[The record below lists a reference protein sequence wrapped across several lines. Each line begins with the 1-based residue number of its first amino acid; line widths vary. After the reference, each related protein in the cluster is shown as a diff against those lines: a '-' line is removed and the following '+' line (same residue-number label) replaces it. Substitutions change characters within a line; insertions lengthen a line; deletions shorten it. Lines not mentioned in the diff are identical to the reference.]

1 MKKILTLT
9 LNPALDKNITVS
21 KLVPEKKLLCTS
33 VTIEPGGGGI
43 NVSRAIQKLGGM
55 SEAVYLAGGFTGNE
69 FSALLSAEKIK
80 SVALPIQG
88 ATRENFMVVDHATQL
103 QYRFGMPGP
112 AVEAAE
118 WQQALNYIQEQ
129 TAIDFIVASGS
140 LPPGV
145 PDDFFARLAVIAQQL
160 NAKLVVDTSGKAL
173 QEAVKVGVFLIKP
186 NLGELS
192 NLYGKETL
200 SQEEIPVAA
209 KAVINEGGCEI
220 MVVSMGAAG
229 AMLVTKEAQYVVK
242 PPPVTVK
249 STVGAGDSMVGA
261 MVLALSEGFLPE
273 DVLRYGVAAG
283 TAATMNYGTEL
294 CKKEDTERLFLKMKQ
309 E

>member
-21 KLVPEKKLLCTS
+21 KLVPEKKLQCTS

-43 NVSRAIQKLGGM
+43 NVSRAIHKLGGT
-55 SEAVYLAGGFTGNE
+55 SEAVYLCGGFTGNE
-69 FSALLSAEKIK
+69 FSALLSAEQIK

-88 ATRENFMVVDHATQL
+88 ATRENFMVVDAFTHF

-112 AVEAAE
+112 AVNETE
-118 WQQALNYIQEQ
+118 WQQALNHIQQQ
-129 TAIDFIVASGS
+129 TGLDYIVASGS

-145 PDDFFARLAVIAQQL
+145 PEDFFARLAVIAKEM
-160 NAKLVVDTSGKAL
+160 NARLVVDTSGKAL
-173 QEAVKVGVFLIKP
+173 QEAVKVGLFLIKP

-192 NLYGKETL
+192 QLYGQETL
-200 SQEEIPVAA
+200 THDQALVAA
-209 KAVINEGGCEI
+209 RTIINNGGCEI
-220 MVVSMGAAG
+220 MVISMGAAG
-229 AMLVTKEAQYVVK
+229 AMLVTKGEQYEVK
-242 PPPVTVK
+242 PPVVTVK

-261 MVLALSEGFLPE
+261 MVLALSKGFLLE
-273 DVLRYGVAAG
+273 DVLRYGVSAG